1 MGKKK
6 IYFDQEDYKNLN
18 AAYWMNYKHRMLSV
32 ELSAAQTSALVER
45 CRKEEVTVNTA
56 LTTAFIGAQYMV
68 QGDKPYHSSIGVAAN
83 LRERLQIPVGEV
95 MGFYAGLVTL
105 KCKYNGRRNFWENA
119 RRFHRK
125 IKPLFTNKTLFKK
138 PLVWC
143 YLEQAILESFNFKK
157 IGRFFPANFTK
168 YEKLSAFSTCNDVV
182 LSILKRNKMDS
193 LNQIFMGTAITNFT
207 RMDFPSKYGQLE
219 LDRLIMNPGSAFP
232 LANINLILGVV
243 TCAGKLS
250 LVIEYAEETIDTTT
264 MKKIKDKAMKTLL
277 I

>member
-1 MGKKK
+1 
-6 IYFDQEDYKNLN
+6 
-18 AAYWMNYKHRMLSV
+18 
-32 ELSAAQTSALVER
+32 
-45 CRKEEVTVNTA
+45 
-56 LTTAFIGAQYMV
+56 
-68 QGDKPYHSSIGVAAN
+68 
-83 LRERLQIPVGEV
+83 
-95 MGFYAGLVTL
+95 
-105 KCKYNGRRNFWENA
+105 
-119 RRFHRK
+119 
-125 IKPLFTNKTLFKK
+125 
-138 PLVWC
+138 
-143 YLEQAILESFNFKK
+143 
-157 IGRFFPANFTK
+157 
-168 YEKLSAFSTCNDVV
+168 
-182 LSILKRNKMDS
+182 MDS